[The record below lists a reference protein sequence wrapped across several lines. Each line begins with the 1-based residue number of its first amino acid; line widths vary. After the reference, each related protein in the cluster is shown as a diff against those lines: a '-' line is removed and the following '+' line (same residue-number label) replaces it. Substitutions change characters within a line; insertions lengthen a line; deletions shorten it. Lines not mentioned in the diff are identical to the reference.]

1 MKIAILN
8 TGNTNN
14 RKGAFNNVHERI
26 KHLQEV
32 PHIEVDVYLIRHYDN
47 WVFRLLRDKKDVKE
61 DITIVDGVKYHN
73 FWVTH
78 KMKDYIITNRLKIK
92 DISCKSQLYQFVDIF
107 KDYDILLVHA
117 LPDMYL
123 AYLVKQKY
131 GIPFVTT

>member
-73 FWVTH
+73 F
-78 KMKDYIITNRLKIK
+78 
-92 DISCKSQLYQFVDIF
+92 
-107 KDYDILLVHA
+107 
-117 LPDMYL
+117 
-123 AYLVKQKY
+123 
-131 GIPFVTT
+131 